1 MALQCEVCILVAQ
14 LYFTSKVIT
23 NKSQVDCV
31 STGQNSIGC
40 WPMGTIRGGEVGRG
54 RSKDL
59 ALLDNITM
67 CGRCHSSEI
76 YFSPAR
82 KYSIDRIDS

>member
-1 MALQCEVCILVAQ
+1 MALQCEVCILIAQ

-31 STGQNSIGC
+31 STGQNSIEC

-54 RSKDL
+54 RGRTARQASEGMKDEV
-59 ALLDNITM
+59 
-67 CGRCHSSEI
+67 GGWWSRC
-76 YFSPAR
+76 PVL
-82 KYSIDRIDS
+82 